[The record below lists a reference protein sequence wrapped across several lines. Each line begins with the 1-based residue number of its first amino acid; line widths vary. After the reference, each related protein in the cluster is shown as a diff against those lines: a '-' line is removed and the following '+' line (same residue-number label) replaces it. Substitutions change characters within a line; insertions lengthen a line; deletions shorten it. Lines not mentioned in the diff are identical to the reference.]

1 MNKEKEVVALTKEV
15 CQEEDTNGRSNEKH
29 QFLKIETVSNG
40 CASYIVIETER
51 WAIDDREDWIALWDK
66 HIEPMSKE
74 VNK

>member
-1 MNKEKEVVALTKEV
+1 
-15 CQEEDTNGRSNEKH
+15 
-29 QFLKIETVSNG
+29 VSNG

-66 HIEPMSKE
+66 HIEPMSQE